1 MTKVIQTPLPTPI
14 QGKADWRKYKAFRLQ
29 NGVTC
34 LVINDKESKTT
45 AMSCIVDVG
54 ASSDPR
60 EMSGLAHFCEH
71 MCFLGSE
78 KYPGEN
84 EYKRYLA
91 SHGGRSNASTSMH
104 VTNYK
109 FEIIAEHAEKAVD
122 IFSNFFMAPLF
133 TSSGTEREVQ
143 AVNSENS
150 KNLTAD
156 GRRRLQILKD
166 IADPLHYYSK
176 FSTGNKETLPTDN
189 PEKLKMIREALLC
202 FHRRHYRPEKMT
214 VVIAGPQS
222 IETLEQWVGE
232 RYSSI
237 EPNASAS
244 GNSDDE
250 EIAKIEEL
258 VAKAAEDAPPYAF
271 DEPAPPYN
279 PAFKASLLQGEE
291 SSDSPWPVLLTTKPL
306 QSRRKLNMMFP
317 IPSDRKTPDQS
328 PSSMLSHLLGHEGVG
343 SAFATLQNNGLLSS
357 LSAGARVKAPDFTLF
372 QIDMGLTKEGEE
384 RWEEVVSIIFA
395 YCRMLQR
402 KCREESDCSSIDVS
416 SNHGTSFKRIWKEMS
431 ELDKIFFNETS
442 PGGAYAYAPNICSRV
457 IAYGTKECLSAGS
470 MLSENED
477 TFPMNDFV
485 DFVDLFIPENCIVER
500 CSEGAYEEM
509 EEKKG
514 TAEFSNGFGLK
525 TEKWYGVEYF
535 LTPIDDKIARAW
547 NGIGNLSGLTNN
559 DVESINPTDLNLPLP
574 NRYIPRTLELC
585 PEIPKDA
592 REAGQKI
599 EKPID
604 PPSLLI
610 DEENWKLYHRLDDRY
625 L

>member
-1 MTKVIQTPLPTPI
+1 MTNVIRTPLPAPI
-14 QGKADWRKYKAFRLQ
+14 QGKADWREYKAFRLE

-45 AMSCIVDVG
+45 AMSCIVEVG
-54 ASSDPR
+54 ASADPR

-109 FEIIAEHAEKAVD
+109 FEIIADHAEKAVD
-122 IFSNFFMAPLF
+122 IFSNFFVAPLF

-189 PEKLKMIREALLC
+189 PEKLKTIREALLC
-202 FHRRHYRPEKMT
+202 FHRTHYRPEKMT

-232 RYSSI
+232 RYSAI
-237 EPNASAS
+237 VPNATSN
-244 GNSDDE
+244 GNTDTETTDFNGSQV
-250 EIAKIEEL
+250 EEL
-258 VAKAAEDAPPYAF
+258 VAKAAEDVPPYAF
-271 DEPAPPYN
+271 DDPAPPYN
-279 PAFKASLLQGEE
+279 PAFKSSLLQTEE
-291 SSDSPWPVLLTTKPL
+291 KVEGSPWPVLLTTKPL
-306 QSRRKLNMMFP
+306 RSMRKLNMMFP

-328 PSSMLSHLLGHEGVG
+328 PSTMLSHLLGHEGIG

-384 RWEEVVSIIFA
+384 RWEEVASTIFA

-402 KCREESDCSSIDVS
+402 KAREDSANSD
-416 SNHGTSFKRIWKEMS
+416 NHGSFRRMWKEMS
-431 ELDKIFFNETS
+431 DLDKIFFNETS

-457 IAYGTKECLSAGS
+457 VSYGTEACLSAGS

-477 TFPMNDFV
+477 TFPMSDFIE
-485 DFVDLFIPENCIVER
+485 FVDLFVPENCIVER
-500 CSEGAYEEM
+500 CSEGAFKEM
-509 EEKKG
+509 EETKG
-514 TAEFSNGFGLK
+514 INELPNGFGLK
-525 TEKWYGVEYF
+525 KEQWYGVDYF
-535 LTPIDDKIARAW
+535 LSPIDDEIVSTWK
-547 NGIGNLSGLTNN
+547 GI
-559 DVESINPTDLNLPLP
+559 ESPDRDIKPIDSTDLHLPFP

-585 PEIPKDA
+585 PDLPEDA
-592 REAGQKI
+592 REGQRI